1 LQYWPRRESSRALPS
16 QAALLHTHPTS
27 ARLRRVLGH
36 PGTTYSTSPDQG
48 AERWYGDTVTKTADG
63 KGVNLTFSVYNTSD
77 AVRIITLA
85 P

>member
-1 LQYWPRRESSRALPS
+1 
-16 QAALLHTHPTS
+16 
-27 ARLRRVLGH
+27 
-36 PGTTYSTSPDQG
+36 
-48 AERWYGDTVTKTADG
+48 VTKTADG